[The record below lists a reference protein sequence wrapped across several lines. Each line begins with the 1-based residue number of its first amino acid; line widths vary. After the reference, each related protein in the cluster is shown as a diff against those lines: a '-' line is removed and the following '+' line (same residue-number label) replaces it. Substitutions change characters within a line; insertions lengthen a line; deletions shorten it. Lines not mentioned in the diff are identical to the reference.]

1 MKAMNIIKYTFTVAG
16 ICLLLG
22 AAFAY
27 RSTST
32 FLAES
37 AKTEGTVVDFVARRS
52 NDSITYRPVVQF
64 TSQSGEE
71 IEFVSSSGSNRPG
84 YSAGQNVTV
93 LYRADNP
100 HDAAIDGFFSL
111 WGVSLILA
119 LLGVPFFLI
128 GAGIILV
135 GKLKVR
141 TTEFLKRHG
150 TPVQTQFHAVERNVN
165 LSVNG
170 KHPFRVLTHWQ
181 DPATSKL
188 HVFQSDNLWFD
199 PSDFISDRRIRVF
212 IAKGNPAKYHV
223 DLDFLPALAN

>member
-22 AAFAY
+22 ASFAY

-37 AKTEGTVVDFVARRS
+37 MTAEGTVVDLVPRRS

-71 IEFVSSSGSNRPG
+71 IEFISPAGSNPPG
-84 YSAGQNVTV
+84 YSAGQNVKV
-93 LYRADNP
+93 HYRADNP
-100 HDAAIDGFFSL
+100 HDAAINGFFSL
-111 WGVSLILA
+111 WGVPLILA
-119 LLGVPFFLI
+119 VLGVPFLLI

-135 GKLKVR
+135 GKLKAR
-141 TTEFLKRHG
+141 NTEFLRKHG
-150 TPVQTQFHAVERNVN
+150 IPVQTAFQSVERNMTH
-165 LSVNG
+165 SVNG

-188 HVFQSDNLWFD
+188 HIFQSDNIWFD
-199 PSDFISDRRIRVF
+199 PSKFIGDRKIRVF

-223 DLDFLPALAN
+223 DLDFLPQLAA